1 MNSIEDIFKKY
12 NLSNMNDEDTREKLA
27 KNHNVRI
34 KIAEEIVEHIA
45 TVEATC
51 SCNEILWSSFESF
64 RGAAAISE
72 LIVKNAIGSFC
83 DRNLHDWFELDN
95 PYYCLFS
102 FVMDYFISNKNIRTG
117 EFPTTQEVAN
127 LIKKETVIVNEEDN
141 VTELDIFADKNYK
154 QDKHIYYS
162 YQLFISNHYKKNGIK
177 NRVLFAI
184 SCLIMLANLQ
194 EVLLLTQAQKDIQQN
209 KKQQFIKLKVTY
221 SKKPQFDYRFYK
233 RAIVVHFKNKENFL
247 NESKFLY
254 EIAREILIENEPMR
268 VATTQI
274 KKDGTWANRFNLLVF
289 NLSKIFLKKYSFTCE
304 INKLDFVDRLNKHL
318 SHHYKF
324 FGRTDLSGQE
334 KAEIFFKLLDSPDVD
349 YIEIINKK

>member
-27 KNHNVRI
+27 KNHDIRI
-34 KIAEEIVEHIA
+34 KIAEEIIEHVDDVE
-45 TVEATC
+45 TTY
-51 SCNEILWSSFESF
+51 SCNETLWGNLESVQ
-64 RGAAAISE
+64 GIATISE
-72 LIVKNAIGSFC
+72 LIVKNANGSFC
-83 DRNLHDWFELDN
+83 DRSQHDWFELDN
-95 PYYCLFS
+95 SYYRLFN
-102 FVMDYFISNKNIRTG
+102 FVIDYFISDENIRTG
-117 EFPTTQEVAN
+117 NLPTTQDVAN
-127 LIKKETVIVNEEDN
+127 LIKKETIIVNEEDN
-141 VTELDIFADKNYK
+141 ITELDAFVTGSCEKNK
-154 QDKHIYYS
+154 NIYYS
-162 YQLFISNHYKKNGIK
+162 YQLYINNHYKEKGIK

-194 EVLLLTQAQKDIQQN
+194 EVLLLAQKDVQQN
-209 KKQQFIKLKVTY
+209 KQQQSIKLKVTY
-221 SKKPQFDYRFYK
+221 SKKPPFDYRFYK
-233 RAIVVHFKNKENFL
+233 RAIIIHFKNKEHLL

-289 NLSKIFLKKYSFTCE
+289 YLSKTFLKDHSFTCE
-304 INKLDFVDRLNKHL
+304 INKLDFIDRLNKHL

-334 KAEIFFKLLDSPDVD
+334 KAKIFFKLLDSPDVD
-349 YIEIINKK
+349 CIEIINKK

>member
-27 KNHNVRI
+27 KNHDIRI
-34 KIAEEIVEHIA
+34 KIAEEIIEHVA
-45 TVEATC
+45 AVEATC
-51 SCNEILWSSFESF
+51 SCDETLWGNLESVQ
-64 RGAAAISE
+64 GIAAISE
-72 LIVKNAIGSFC
+72 LIVKNANGSFC
-83 DRNLHDWFELDN
+83 DRNQHDWFELDN
-95 PYYCLFS
+95 SYYCLFN
-102 FVMDYFISNKNIRTG
+102 FVMNYFISNENIKNG
-117 EFPTTQEVAN
+117 NLPTTQDVAN
-127 LIKKETVIVNEEDN
+127 LIKKEVIIINEGDN
-141 VTELDIFADKNYK
+141 ITELDTFVTEIREQNKS
-154 QDKHIYYS
+154 IYYS
-162 YQLFISNHYKKNGIK
+162 YQLYINNHYKKKGVK

-194 EVLLLTQAQKDIQQN
+194 EVLLFGQNNIQQN
-209 KKQQFIKLKVTY
+209 KKQQSIKLKVTY
-221 SKKPQFDYRFYK
+221 DKKPPFDYRFYK

-268 VATTQI
+268 VAATQI
-274 KKDGTWANRFNLLVF
+274 KKDEIWANHFNLLVF
-289 NLSKIFLKKYSFTCE
+289 NLSKIFLKKCSFTCE
-304 INKLDFVDRLNKHL
+304 INKFDFIDRLNKHL
-318 SHHYKF
+318 SHHYKS

>member
-1 MNSIEDIFKKY
+1 MSSIEDIFKKY
-12 NLSNMNDEDTREKLA
+12 ALSNMNDEDTREKLA

-45 TVEATC
+45 TVESAY
-51 SCNEILWSSFESF
+51 SCNETLWGNLKSVQ
-64 RGAAAISE
+64 GIAAISE
-72 LIVKNAIGSFC
+72 LIVKNANGSFC
-83 DRNLHDWFELDN
+83 DRSQHDWFELDN
-95 PYYCLFS
+95 SYYRLFN
-102 FVMDYFISNKNIRTG
+102 FVMDYFISNENIRNG
-117 EFPTTQEVAN
+117 NLPTTQDVAN
-127 LIKKETVIVNEEDN
+127 LIKKEVIIVNEEDN
-141 VTELDIFADKNYK
+141 ITELDTFVTEDCK
-154 QDKHIYYS
+154 QDKSIYYS
-162 YQLFISNHYKKNGIK
+162 YQLYINNYYKEKGIE

-194 EVLLLTQAQKDIQQN
+194 EILLLAQKNIQQN
-209 KKQQFIKLKVTY
+209 KKQQSIKLKVTY
-221 SKKPQFDYRFYK
+221 DKKPPFDYRFYK

-274 KKDGTWANRFNLLVF
+274 KKDEIWASHFNLLIF
-289 NLSKIFLKKYSFTCE
+289 NLSKIFLKKSSFTCE
-304 INKLDFVDRLNKHL
+304 INKLDFIDRLNKHL

-324 FGRTDLSGQE
+324 FGRTDLGGQE

>member
-1 MNSIEDIFKKY
+1 MSSIEDIFKKY
-12 NLSNMNDEDTREKLA
+12 ALSNMNDEDTREKLA

-45 TVEATC
+45 TVEATY
-51 SCNEILWSSFESF
+51 SCNETLWGNLESAQ
-64 RGAAAISE
+64 GIAAISE
-72 LIVKNAIGSFC
+72 LIVKNANGSFC
-83 DRNLHDWFELDN
+83 DRNQHDWFELDN
-95 PYYCLFS
+95 SYYRLFN
-102 FVMDYFISNKNIRTG
+102 FVMDCFISNKNIKTG
-117 EFPTTQEVAN
+117 NLPTIQDVAN
-127 LIKKETVIVNEEDN
+127 LIKKEAIIVNEEDN
-141 VTELDIFADKNYK
+141 ITELDAFVTENCE
-154 QDKHIYYS
+154 QDKSIYYS
-162 YQLFISNHYKKNGIK
+162 YQLYINNYYKEKGIK

-194 EVLLLTQAQKDIQQN
+194 EVLLLAQNNIQQN

-221 SKKPQFDYRFYK
+221 SKKPSFDYHFYK
-233 RAIVVHFKNKENFL
+233 RAVVAHFKNKENCL

-274 KKDGTWANRFNLLVF
+274 KKDGTWANRFNILVF
-289 NLSKIFLKKYSFTCE
+289 NLSKIFLKDYSFTCE

-349 YIEIINKK
+349 CIEIINKK

>member
-1 MNSIEDIFKKY
+1 
-12 NLSNMNDEDTREKLA
+12 MNDEDTREKLA

-45 TVEATC
+45 TVEATY
-51 SCNEILWSSFESF
+51 SCNETLWGNLESAQ
-64 RGAAAISE
+64 GIAAISE
-72 LIVKNAIGSFC
+72 LIVKNANGSFC
-83 DRNLHDWFELDN
+83 DRNQHDWFELDN
-95 PYYCLFS
+95 SYYRLFN
-102 FVMDYFISNKNIRTG
+102 FVMDCFISNKNIKTG
-117 EFPTTQEVAN
+117 NLPTIQDVAN
-127 LIKKETVIVNEEDN
+127 LIKKEAIIVNEEDN
-141 VTELDIFADKNYK
+141 ITELDAFVTENCE
-154 QDKHIYYS
+154 QDKSIYYS
-162 YQLFISNHYKKNGIK
+162 YQLYINNYYKEKGIK

-194 EVLLLTQAQKDIQQN
+194 EVLLLAQNNIQQN

-233 RAIVVHFKNKENFL
+233 RAIVAHFKNKENCL

-254 EIAREILIENEPMR
+254 EIARETLIENEPMR

-274 KKDGTWANRFNLLVF
+274 KKDGTWANRFNILVF
-289 NLSKIFLKKYSFTCE
+289 NLSKIFLKDYSFTCE

-349 YIEIINKK
+349 CIEIINKK

>member
-1 MNSIEDIFKKY
+1 MSSIEDIFKKY
-12 NLSNMNDEDTREKLA
+12 ALSNMNDEDTREKLA

-45 TVEATC
+45 TVEATY
-51 SCNEILWSSFESF
+51 SCNETLWGNLESAQ
-64 RGAAAISE
+64 GIAAISE
-72 LIVKNAIGSFC
+72 LIVKNANGSFC
-83 DRNLHDWFELDN
+83 DRNQHDWFELDN
-95 PYYCLFS
+95 SYYRLFN
-102 FVMDYFISNKNIRTG
+102 FVMDCFISNKNIKTG
-117 EFPTTQEVAN
+117 NLPTIQDVAN
-127 LIKKETVIVNEEDN
+127 LIKKEAIIVNEGDN
-141 VTELDIFADKNYK
+141 ITELDAFVTENCE
-154 QDKHIYYS
+154 QDKSIYYS
-162 YQLFISNHYKKNGIK
+162 YQLYINNYYKKKGIK

-194 EVLLLTQAQKDIQQN
+194 EVLLLAQNNIQQN

-221 SKKPQFDYRFYK
+221 SKKPPFDYRFYK
-233 RAIVVHFKNKENFL
+233 RAVVAHFKNKENCL

-274 KKDGTWANRFNLLVF
+274 KKDGTWANRFNILVF
-289 NLSKIFLKKYSFTCE
+289 NLSKIFLKNYSFTCE

-334 KAEIFFKLLDSPDVD
+334 KAEFFFKLLDSPDVD
-349 YIEIINKK
+349 CIEIINKK

>member
-1 MNSIEDIFKKY
+1 MSSIEDIFKKY
-12 NLSNMNDEDTREKLA
+12 ALSNMNDEDTREKLA

-45 TVEATC
+45 TVESAYF
-51 SCNEILWSSFESF
+51 CNETLWGNLKSVQ
-64 RGAAAISE
+64 GIAAISE
-72 LIVKNAIGSFC
+72 LIVKNTNGSFC
-83 DRNLHDWFELDN
+83 DRSQHDWFELDN
-95 PYYCLFS
+95 SYYRLFN
-102 FVMDYFISNKNIRTG
+102 FVMDYFISNENIRTG
-117 EFPTTQEVAN
+117 NLPTTQDVAN
-127 LIKKETVIVNEEDN
+127 LIKKEVIIVNEEGN
-141 VTELDIFADKNYK
+141 ITELDTFVTEDCK
-154 QDKHIYYS
+154 QDKSIYYS
-162 YQLFISNHYKKNGIK
+162 YQLYINNYYKEKGIE

-194 EVLLLTQAQKDIQQN
+194 EILLLAQKNIQQN
-209 KKQQFIKLKVTY
+209 KKQQSIKLKVTY
-221 SKKPQFDYRFYK
+221 DKKPPFDYRFYK

-268 VATTQI
+268 VAATQI
-274 KKDGTWANRFNLLVF
+274 KKDEIWTNHFNLLVF
-289 NLSKIFLKKYSFTCE
+289 NLSKIFLKKRSFTSE
-304 INKLDFVDRLNKHL
+304 INKLDFIDRLNKHL
-318 SHHYKF
+318 SHHYKS